1 MASRSEESKKSKL
14 NLFPKDGD
22 FESDLFKSS
31 EPDKLPAAKA
41 SSAPYNM
48 NSSSLNA
55 AMMQQQSQANG
66 TSPSVSQP
74 NAQGVVTPGLVG
86 ATYPTVGATF
96 PKAEEKPA
104 QIQQTVNFSF
114 NTPSKQ
120 PGLNSDTYKFPEVV
134 YEKKIISPYFRPQV
148 THHKDSDANSPL
160 QNSVKLH
167 SLGHFYNVDRNG
179 VAFRI
184 SNDGKVQQTTLKDDY
199 NTITKNIAS
208 EFKSHDK
215 LMKEVEEDLSDARKD
230 VKEMPTDSNQSILKN
245 LESKSKELSDKR
257 ESFLARSYAL
267 SAEMEKFLEL
277 KTNKKFSDN
286 EWLDYDV
293 INRIATTVNSQY
305 SRTFVQGMADLVSG
319 TRSAQDKIA
328 ISSVKKAHDEV
339 TQGGVT
345 ENLLVPIENNTYI
358 PRATRGITDGGLTP
372 TSSELVTKPI
382 KYFLGNEYEPPR
394 SKGGKPVSIPL
405 DGLSQLERLK
415 IQHVIRNAVGDSI
428 FKELVLGESSNVTGE
443 KDKVSF
449 YEGNVNEKM
458 AAISRMEPI
467 KDGPTMGL
475 GFRKLLLDKNGNLR
489 KDIAESIDGSSLMK
503 IEAQL
508 AIGRRRNSYYLKGL
522 ETSPELKEA
531 RIKRDR
537 EVKILEKNMIETRI
551 KFPSATGEGP
561 MVAQARELIIAEAK
575 SRQNGG
581 DGDINFTTG
590 LYTLLLG
597 GRATAHEAYSLVD
610 SMSAAIPFYILGSA
624 ASVTPAAPAAP
635 LLFQAGTL
643 ASAGDLFRRT
653 AIEAAYEQINYQK
666 NVQGLSDEQVEV
678 NPNTV
683 YGAAIANATVEYV
696 LGNTIKKSMMLIGAS
711 PAGGALL
718 AKFKGKFPEKI
729 AAIFAR
735 ETEGMSV
742 LGRHRAIK
750 ALANRGFI
758 RTIVSASGDMTEEAA
773 EEYIQAIIG
782 VYARTDGDWSQ
793 TFSDESF
800 AEAWSVVAPTA
811 RGVFPFAA
819 FTGLKTRKNA
829 RSALNT
835 IAYLESAKLQLQVAH
850 ASAVKDVQDKH
861 SRGEE
866 GYRTKE
872 QVEAAIA
879 GLQEKYNNSVDVL
892 TSDVNNLTAASNAPE
907 TGTTQVEE
915 PTSQVDGAP
924 QTAQSESV
932 QSSTQSADNNAYVE
946 LEKNPDIAQR
956 SSSVLTDGTNTF
968 VLTGESHQHMQQR
981 VIPIDKAIAETES
994 ELKKEKQE
1002 LERKRDERVVMPKL
1016 PDVVTRESERGTSTT
1031 EVSISQ
1037 QQQRID
1043 GLNQK
1048 LKDLRSERQSIEKQY
1063 INEHLRLN
1071 QERDKESARA
1081 QQGSQQIGPQVSE
1094 NPKPLERKSSDVGR
1108 IVSMGGKTYKVTSV
1122 TGYGERALYDL
1133 EELSEDTQKPLVVE
1147 GVNQNKLYKVSGKG
1161 LVPVNKITSEEPKK
1175 QTSTTA
1181 SVAGTIAQPDVIQIE
1196 EFSKN
1201 FENIPDD
1208 KKSSLK
1214 KKIEKLKKKQKTNN
1228 IFSIKSDEARNIV
1241 KEMVSIYNEHYQTN
1255 HAVYFDSKDRA
1266 VSSDEGGVVILSV
1279 SAEYGHALGTISQ
1292 ANSNLDLIS
1301 TGNTVTNAAE
1311 GHLVS
1316 NVTKGY
1322 WAGLLARF
1330 NRKAGKTKET
1340 PSAATPKAGNTTN
1353 TVTLGS
1359 FADKL
1364 NIDSLSVNELDG
1376 ISDAIKKKYKNIANL
1391 LSVFKNYKQ
1400 KFKDKGTLQNFF
1412 EKLQNNEFGQ
1422 DTMQAAFQL
1431 GITDAKGSG
1440 VSTFTKALEK
1450 ALKNEELKK
1459 KTISVTVVTQSSSV
1473 QTATTQQTAPGVAT
1487 ESAPK
1492 NDDLNIRTVLSYV
1505 AKGLAGSFR
1514 DEAKMR
1520 AGIAQLRAELEKMKT
1535 KNIPKDP
1542 NAKSRGS
1549 IERNNILVAEKKLAL
1564 KVLLDLEQSL
1574 AKTNKDGSSNYR
1586 KSDKILKD
1594 IFSYSGVELQ
1604 ADLEDSVKP
1613 KTIKF
1618 KILKSKTPNK
1628 PMTQETK
1635 DKLKEARRIKSEERK
1650 KQKDEGADRAEGV
1663 LQDLGI
1669 RPNIPSSILLDIR
1682 PLNQSERSYLQT
1694 REKINDRLGEIYK
1707 SMNETYE
1714 GLRFITGRATKEG
1727 ASALLHSF
1735 VFETLHLGDF
1745 IHYALMGTKSLA
1757 GEERYQNWLNRS
1769 LKLNSVFLDFVKRF
1783 SSPTEII
1790 NNISSNFYGKNIS
1803 LSDKLL
1809 KAKSVKGVLV
1819 GKVEENL
1826 KILFTSFLR
1835 DDKSMENGKLSDRQK
1850 LLQEIIRELFTP
1862 YAGRFSINDQ
1872 NMVEL
1877 YGPDG
1882 EVTEVISLKT
1892 FETKYGSKLLK
1903 ELTAIDGVGETDA
1916 DEDGTGETENASIEF
1931 GGFHSYVKSK
1941 VLNNPNIVRLIAYK
1955 FSQTHNG
1962 LQLFLNTSD
1971 ENGNPTSDELK
1982 NRIESF
1988 MFNPLANVSELD
2000 TLNDNHNDIVMDGML
2015 SPEARVYVSIY
2026 NTNGEFLGWERAVDE
2041 NGIGVNGYKVIS
2053 NPGSPDKITSVTKK
2067 NPDTKELNTH
2077 KLISRLDVST
2087 ENEVVRSR
2095 LIARMFSEE
2104 EKELIHETRREA
2116 IGSYQLEVINKYIDN
2131 DQIMNSKEKEEFR
2144 AASVELLKIRDGVSI
2159 DLFLMTYDDKFIK
2172 SLGTYQRLTYKFF
2185 SKDAW
2190 PSHEA
2195 FIKGTKCFMLKDGHF
2210 IKLSDEEVK
2219 NLSQSEVQSL
2229 MTTAEALKAQITL
2242 EVLEEVKPEN
2252 TPTVTRE
2259 DGTKVPVPKL
2269 MGNFSTKDSGDNKI
2283 PIYSNHDF
2291 LNNPVK
2297 YNGKTVS
2304 NIREFVKL
2312 YAENSV
2318 DALIESGTERNRRT
2332 SNKDSSLTEINKNF
2346 DTDTFLRSDTDTGPA
2361 PLSVF
2366 NPRLSEK
2373 KQINFVWR
2381 AFLGDYSLEENDA
2394 AQLKESFVQQLNMW
2408 GALSLKKEIAEAL
2421 VPDFDLALKEQFA
2434 PELHQANMFLIR
2446 PNQGDSDPRYTRL
2459 VQSGMENGIE
2469 YVQLFDKEDFD
2480 NTEGLTLPPNYS
2492 RIMVST
2498 HVKRAMQ
2505 QLLFQ
2510 KDVIFVKDG
2519 GIVQGVFGL
2528 FVGAFSAFKRGNTVL
2543 NLFNHLVQMP
2553 ANIAIMSYS
2562 NPLSAFNP
2570 RNWFQA
2576 MRMLRASGLTKD
2588 TYLNRSLAS
2597 LDGHFAKLYNQ
2608 IKKRLPWDRD
2618 QDILLT
2624 DIDMQ
2629 AMYSVVRELGVV
2641 DKGVELESLYEMVLA
2656 TQNGRLPF
2664 AQGKDGAGAISN
2676 VALAGQF
2683 GGDKEIFRKTM
2694 DFIDSAYSI
2703 YDRLGKTALFWSEFN
2718 AIRSRRTGRFNLE
2731 FREAKNEWLKKNN
2744 KTEIPKEIVY
2754 EIALAVE
2761 NALNSKM
2768 SDEAAAKTLQLYP
2781 SVRNVPQ
2788 PIKTFSN
2795 LIPIL
2800 GPFVQFTYE
2809 TARIIP
2815 AAFRVAAQERAEGI
2829 SIKERE
2835 SKSENPDMTIISY
2848 ANGLITQGTA
2858 RMFNSS
2864 IALTLGA
2871 TFSQYIMK
2879 LITFGLR
2886 KSISLVGLS
2895 QGGDDEEKRKN
2906 KRIENALRLSR
2917 EKIAKG
2923 ALEGEA
2929 EYEERVKK
2937 SQQYEDT
2944 YNAILYQENQKQM
2957 QVKAFHDFTKVV
2969 LTANKVELAKG
2980 EGFLVLTK
2988 DEQEYFKKVFFA
3000 GSSVDGYS
3008 ERDLIGVSTNGN
3020 GGGNAKT
3027 IASSYSQPITH
3038 GVAGVMRLIARGR
3051 WSEVDSAVAQVY
3063 KNFLNNEGTPGPM
3076 LKISRILT
3084 QDTGDYGE
3092 STASVGEKALAIYK
3106 HFYGNAAKPWI
3117 EVGTELFAPG
3127 NAEQDKSTGLRR
3139 DLVDIF
3145 TRVAGIKVDSTPV
3158 GVLPGGKGSP
3168 DRFFFRDLASDIF
3181 KPRFAL
3187 KELAKTWSSSTTK
3200 MYDPTEDLKSEYF
3213 QFEKDTQ
3220 NFINKQYV
3228 QTGLD
3233 IAKKMS
3239 GRGKNPSSN
3248 ITVNGV
3254 LVNGENFL
3262 KSVRQSFD
3270 LIDRDIDGERIVMDK
3285 NNMVLSILT
3294 GQDLHTT
3301 TILENISL
3309 KETSAKAYEIFGTL
3323 LDVNPETGAKGN
3335 RTMGVKNTLE
3345 KRAVFERAV
3354 GTYGLTFF
3362 LDSFTGESVITSG
3375 KSEGFNYYSKQVSN
3389 LKETLLTLISS
3400 QTKDDESFDNYDRT
3414 ISKYARVPYVGP
3426 DKTRDI
3432 SRLARLTRDYAS
3444 RVSRASNMAAEEHQR
3459 VWNSLSQS
3467 DREKLIMGLYRIKLA
3482 KSVGGGSININALQK
3497 EFVLENSDA
3506 LKRFYASTDT
3516 ED

>member
-31 EPDKLPAAKA
+31 EPDKLPATQA

-48 NSSSLNA
+48 NSSSLA
-55 AMMQQQSQANG
+55 KAMMQQQSQANG

-74 NAQGVVTPGLVG
+74 NAQGVMTPGLVG

-104 QIQQTVNFSF
+104 QGQQTVNFSF
-114 NTPSKQ
+114 DTPNKQ
-120 PGLNSDTYKFPEVV
+120 PGINSETYKFPEVV
-134 YEKKIISPYFRPQV
+134 YEKKLISPYYRPQV

-167 SLGHFYNVDRNG
+167 SLGHFYNVDKNG

-184 SNDGKVQQTTLKDDY
+184 SSDGKVQQTTLKDDF

-215 LMKEVEEDLSDARKD
+215 LMKEVEEDLSDAKKD
-230 VKEMPTDSNQSILKN
+230 VKEMPTDSNRSILKN
-245 LESKSKELSDKR
+245 LESKLKELSDKR
-257 ESFLARSYAL
+257 ESFLARSHAL
-267 SAEMEKFLEL
+267 SAEMNKFLEL

-286 EWLDYDV
+286 EWLDYDI

-319 TRSAQDKIA
+319 TRSVEDKIA
-328 ISSVKKAHDEV
+328 RSSVEKAHDEV
-339 TQGGVT
+339 TQAGTT

-358 PRATRGITDGGLTP
+358 PRATRGITDGGFTP
-372 TSSELVTKPI
+372 TSGELITNPI
-382 KYFLGNEYEPPR
+382 KYFLGSEFEPPR

-415 IQHVIRNAVGDSI
+415 IQHVIRNAVGDSK

-449 YEGNVNEKM
+449 YEGNINEKM

-475 GFRKLLLDKNGNLR
+475 GFRKFLLDKNGNLR

-508 AIGRRRNSYYLKGL
+508 AIGRRRNSYYLNGL

-531 RIKRDR
+531 RIRRDR
-537 EVKILEKNMIETRI
+537 EVRILEKNMIEMRI

-561 MVAQARELIIAEAK
+561 MSTQARELIIAEAK

-635 LLFQAGTL
+635 FLFQAGTL

-666 NVQGLSDEQVEV
+666 NVLGLSDEQIEV

-718 AKFKGKFPEKI
+718 AKFKGRFPEKI

-758 RTIVSASGDMTEEAA
+758 RTIVSASSDMTEEAA

-829 RSALNT
+829 RRALNT
-835 IAYLESAKLQLQVAH
+835 IAYLESAKLQLQVTH

-866 GYRTKE
+866 GYKTKE

-879 GLQEKYNNSVDVL
+879 GLQEKYNNSVDML
-892 TSDVNNLTAASNAPE
+892 TSDVNNLTAAENAPE
-907 TGTTQVEE
+907 AGTTQVQE
-915 PTSQVDGAP
+915 PTAQVDGTP

-981 VIPIDKAIAETES
+981 VIPIDKAIAETQS

-1002 LERKRDERVVMPKL
+1002 LERKRNERVVMPKL
-1016 PDVVTRESERGTSTT
+1016 PDVVNRESEQGTSAT

-1048 LKDLRSERQSIEKQY
+1048 LKDLRSERLSIEKEY

-1094 NPKPLERKSSDVGR
+1094 NPKPLESKSSDVGR

-1122 TGYGERALYDL
+1122 TGYGEQALYDL

-1147 GVNQNKLYKVSGKG
+1147 GVNQNKLYRVSGKG

-1181 SVAGTIAQPDVIQIE
+1181 TADGTIAQPDIIQIE

-1255 HAVYFDSKDRA
+1255 HQVYFDSRDRA

-1279 SAEYGHALGTISQ
+1279 SAEYGHALGTISP
-1292 ANSNLDLIS
+1292 ASSNLDSIS

-1316 NVTKGY
+1316 NATKGY

-1330 NRKAGKTKET
+1330 NRKVGKPKEA
-1340 PSAATPKAGNTTN
+1340 PAATTPKVGETTN

-1376 ISDAIKKKYKNIANL
+1376 ISDAIKKKYKSVANL
-1391 LSVFKNYKQ
+1391 LSVFKNYKV
-1400 KFKDKGTLQNFF
+1400 KFKDKATLQNFF

-1422 DTMQAAFQL
+1422 DTVTAAYQL
-1431 GITDAKGSG
+1431 GITNAESG
-1440 VSTFTKALEK
+1440 VSTLTEALKK

-1459 KTISVTVVTQSSSV
+1459 KTISVTVATQSPSV
-1473 QTATTQQTAPGVAT
+1473 QTVTTQQTAPGVAT

-1492 NDDLNIRTVLSYV
+1492 NDDLDIRTVLSYV
-1505 AKGLAGSFR
+1505 AKGLAGSYR

-1520 AGIAQLRAELEKMKT
+1520 AGIAQLRAELESMKA
-1535 KNIPKDP
+1535 KNLPKDP

-1564 KVLLDLEQSL
+1564 RILLDLEQSL

-1694 REKINDRLGEIYK
+1694 REKINNRLGEIYK

-1714 GLRFITGRATKEG
+1714 GLRLITGRPTKEG

-1757 GEERYQNWLNRS
+1757 GEARYQKWLTRS
-1769 LKLNSVFLDFVKRF
+1769 MKLNSVFLHFVKNF

-1803 LSDKLL
+1803 LSDKLI

-1819 GKVEENL
+1819 GKVEESL
-1826 KILFTSFLR
+1826 KILFTSFLG
-1835 DDKSMENGKLSDRQK
+1835 DDKSMKNGELSDRQK

-1862 YAGRFSINDQ
+1862 YAGRFSINEQ

-1892 FETKYGSKLLK
+1892 FETKYGSKLLR
-1903 ELTAIDGVGETDA
+1903 ETTAIDGVGETDA
-1916 DEDGTGETENASIEF
+1916 DEDGTGETESASIEF

-1962 LQLFLNTSD
+1962 LQLFLNTND

-2015 SPEARVYVSIY
+2015 SPDARVYVSIY

-2041 NGIGVNGYKVIS
+2041 NGIGINGYKVIS
-2053 NPGSPDKITSVTKK
+2053 NPDSPDKITSVTKK
-2067 NPDTKELNTH
+2067 NPDTKELNTY
-2077 KLISRLDVST
+2077 KLISRLDVSV

-2104 EKELIHETRREA
+2104 EKELIHEARREA

-2144 AASVELLKIRDGVSI
+2144 AAAVELLKIRDGVSI

-2195 FIKGTKCFMLKDGHF
+2195 FIKGTKCFIFKDGHF
-2210 IKLSDEEVK
+2210 IKLSDGEIK

-2242 EVLEEVKPEN
+2242 EVLEEVRPEN
-2252 TPTVTRE
+2252 IPTVTRE
-2259 DGTKVPVPKL
+2259 DGTKVPIPKL
-2269 MGNFSTKDSGDNKI
+2269 MGNFFTKDSSNKEI

-2291 LNNPVK
+2291 LNNPVIYK
-2297 YNGKTVS
+2297 GKTV
-2304 NIREFVKL
+2304 NNLTEFVKL

-2346 DTDTFLRSDTDTGPA
+2346 DTDTFIRSDTDTGPA

-2408 GALSLKKEIAEAL
+2408 GALSLKKQIAEAL

-2469 YVQLFDKEDFD
+2469 YVQLFDEEDFD
-2480 NTEGLTLPPNYS
+2480 NTEGLTLPPNYR

-2510 KDVIFVKDG
+2510 KDVLFEKDG
-2519 GIVQGVFGL
+2519 GIIQGIYGL
-2528 FVGAFSAFKRGNTVL
+2528 FVGAFGVFKRGNTVF

-2553 ANIAIMSYS
+2553 ANIGLMAYS
-2562 NPLSAFNP
+2562 NPLSVVNP

-2576 MRMLRASGLTKD
+2576 MRTLRASGLTKD
-2588 TYLNRSLAS
+2588 TYFNRSLAS

-2618 QDILLT
+2618 QDILLS

-2629 AMYSVVRELGVV
+2629 TMYSVARELGVV
-2641 DKGVELESLYEMVLA
+2641 DKGLELESLYEMVLA
-2656 TQNGRLPF
+2656 TQDGRLPF
-2664 AQGKDGAGAISN
+2664 AAGKEGADAIPN

-2683 GGDKEIFRKTM
+2683 GGDKEIFKKTM

-2703 YDRLGKTALFWSEFN
+2703 YDRLGKTALFYSELN

-2761 NALNSKM
+2761 DALNSKM
-2768 SDEAAAKTLQLYP
+2768 LDEAAAKTVQLYP

-2809 TARIIP
+2809 TARIVP
-2815 AAFRVAAQERAEGI
+2815 SAFRVAAQERAEGI

-2835 SKSENPDMTIISY
+2835 SKSENPDMTIINY
-2848 ANGLITQGTA
+2848 ANGLITQGTV

-2864 IALTLGA
+2864 LTLVLGA
-2871 TFSQYIMK
+2871 TFFQYIMK
-2879 LITFGLR
+2879 LFAFGLR
-2886 KSISLVGLS
+2886 KSLSLVGLS

-2906 KRIENALRLSR
+2906 KRKENALRLSR

-2957 QVKAFHDFTKVV
+2957 QAKAFHDFTKVV

-2980 EGFLVLTK
+2980 EGFLLLTK
-2988 DEQEYFKKVFFA
+2988 DEQDYVKKVLVP
-3000 GSSVDGYS
+3000 GSSLEGYS
-3008 ERDLIGVSTNGN
+3008 ENDLIGVSTNGD
-3020 GGGNAKT
+3020 GGGNVKF

-3038 GVAGVMRLIARGR
+3038 GVAGVMRLIVKGR
-3051 WSEVDSAVAQVY
+3051 WSEVDGAVAQVY
-3063 KNFLNNEGTPGPM
+3063 KNFLNNEGTPSPM
-3076 LKISRILT
+3076 FKLSRILT
-3084 QDTGDYGE
+3084 QDTGDFGE
-3092 STASVGEKALAIYK
+3092 STATVVEKARAIYK
-3106 HFYGNAAKPWI
+3106 HFYGNASKPWI
-3117 EVGTELFAPG
+3117 EVGTELFAPE

-3145 TRVAGIKVDSTPV
+3145 TRLLGVKVISSPV
-3158 GVLPGGKGSP
+3158 GVLPGGKGGP
-3168 DRFFFRDLASDIF
+3168 DRFFLRDLASNTF

-3187 KELAKTWSSSTTK
+3187 KELAKTQSSSTTEV
-3200 MYDPTEDLKSEYF
+3200 YDPTEDLMSEYI
-3213 QFEKDTQ
+3213 QFEKDTRD
-3220 NFINKQYV
+3220 FINNKYV
-3228 QTGLD
+3228 KTSLD
-3233 IAKKMS
+3233 VAKKVS
-3239 GRGKNPSSN
+3239 GLGGNPSSN

-3270 LIDRDIDGERIVMDK
+3270 LVDRDIDGERIVMNKD
-3285 NNMVLSILT
+3285 NMILSVLT

-3301 TILENISL
+3301 TVLENISV

-3323 LDVNPETGAKGN
+3323 LDFNPETGAEGN
-3335 RTMGVKNTLE
+3335 RTMGIKNTLD
-3345 KRAVFERAV
+3345 KRAAFERAV
-3354 GTYGLTFF
+3354 GTYGLVFF

-3375 KSEGFNYYSKQVSN
+3375 KSEGFNYYTGKVSN
-3389 LKETLLTLISS
+3389 AKETLLTLISS
-3400 QTKDDESFDNYDRT
+3400 QTKDNKSFDDYDRA

-3426 DKTRDI
+3426 DKTRDV
-3432 SRLARLTRDYAS
+3432 SRLARLTRDFAS

-3459 VWNSLSQS
+3459 VWNSLNQS

-3482 KSVGGGSININALQK
+3482 KSVGNGSIDINSLQK
-3497 EFVLENSDA
+3497 EFVSENSDV
-3506 LKRFYASTDT
+3506 LKRFYASTNT